1 MRLNEN
7 TILIGDKVALVPYK
21 PEHVPKYHEWMKS
34 PFLQEMTASEP
45 LTLEEE
51 YEMQTSWHEDE
62 EKLTFIIVSLP
73 NDSTQSLKDIPQSEI
88 KDSTV
93 MVGDVNI
100 FFNDPDNDPTFGE
113 IEVMIAE
120 ADFRRTGRGKE
131 ALEIIMGYAME
142 VIGIKTFQAKIS
154 LKNEPSINLFKSK
167 FGFYEVSVSQVF
179 EEVVLEWTVLKP
191 GPSKI
196 DEYGNEIESY
206 GSKATQ
212 EQLDRVFKIQDD
224 LIYKWRN
231 NVKSS
236 NYA

>member
-21 PEHVPKYHEWMKS
+21 AEHVPKYHEWMKS

-73 NDSTQSLKDIPQSEI
+73 NDSTKSLQNIPQNEI

-100 FFNDPDNDPTFGE
+100 FFNDPDSDPTFGE

-120 ADFRRTGRGKE
+120 PDFRRSGRGRE

-142 VIGIKTFQAKIS
+142 VIGIKTFQAKVS
-154 LKNEPSINLFKSK
+154 LKNDPSINLFKSK

-196 DEYGNEIESY
+196 DEYGNEIEAY
-206 GSKATQ
+206 GSKATS
-212 EQLDRVFKIQDD
+212 EQLDRVSKVQKD
-224 LIYKWRN
+224 LIYNWSN

>member
-1 MRLNEN
+1 
-7 TILIGDKVALVPYK
+7 
-21 PEHVPKYHEWMKS
+21 
-34 PFLQEMTASEP
+34 
-45 LTLEEE
+45 
-51 YEMQTSWHEDE
+51 
-62 EKLTFIIVSLP
+62 
-73 NDSTQSLKDIPQSEI
+73 
-88 KDSTV
+88 
-93 MVGDVNI
+93 
-100 FFNDPDNDPTFGE
+100 
-113 IEVMIAE
+113 
-120 ADFRRTGRGKE
+120 
-131 ALEIIMGYAME
+131 ME
-142 VIGIKTFQAKIS
+142 VVGIKTFQAKIS

-212 EQLDRVFKIQDD
+212 EQIDRVLKVQDN

-231 NVKSS
+231 LVKSS